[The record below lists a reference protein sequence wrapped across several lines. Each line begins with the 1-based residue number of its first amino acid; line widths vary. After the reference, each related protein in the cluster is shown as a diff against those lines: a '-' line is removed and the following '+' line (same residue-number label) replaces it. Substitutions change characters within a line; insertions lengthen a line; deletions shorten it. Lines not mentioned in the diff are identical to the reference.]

1 MRALESKFKQVSL
14 TAQPDSE
21 ESGKMVASAVSNM
34 DVGLGAMKAMDDE
47 DESDQKNQK
56 GAKKVKESSSSGNG
70 AKVSVR
76 TPAKTKAKAVEWSGL
91 MQELTKEC
99 LDCQRKLKA
108 STDEGKVRYTADM
121 QNALKSDADEITAL
135 KNKLDTMYAD
145 DAPDKELI
153 ALMNEAS
160 NKFEQTWLDMESAR
174 ERLGEKNKQANSH
187 HPHLWIT
194 SMHVNLFTMVGKK
207 S

>member
-1 MRALESKFKQVSL
+1 MEAL
-14 TAQPDSE
+14 PDSE
-21 ESGKMVASAVSNM
+21 SAGKLVESALQNM
-34 DVGLGAMKAMDDE
+34 EVGLGTMKPMDDE
-47 DESDQKNQK
+47 KDDDDK
-56 GAKKVKESSSSGNG
+56 GGKKGNPGGKKGNPSSSSGP
-70 AKVSVR
+70 KQSVR
-76 TPAKTKAKAVEWSGL
+76 TPGKSKSKAVEWSGL
-91 MQELTKEC
+91 MAELTKES
-99 LDCQRKLKA
+99 LDYKRKLKA

-145 DAPDKELI
+145 DAPDNELI

-187 HPHLWIT
+187 HPHLCIT
-194 SMHVNLFTMVGKK
+194 SMHVNIFTMVGKK